1 MEGTVYLLGVDR
13 AALLL
18 SGIKPVLQSQSVQF
32 PQPKGRNW
40 VVCAL
45 ERQLGVWL
53 RVLPFHTVPSSLVTE
68 TVSGTKLSEGELC
81 HPRPFEPEFCAVVVI
96 RPEELKKNR
105 PNVPFHPRL
114 RDISGREMAAPFN
127 FSV

>member
-32 PQPKGRNW
+32 SQPRGQNW

-68 TVSGTKLSEGELC
+68 SVALNFQKGSSATLAPLSQSSVQLWSLGQRNL
-81 HPRPFEPEFCAVVVI
+81 R
-96 RPEELKKNR
+96 RTGQR
-105 PNVPFHPRL
+105 SVPSKVTGYF
-114 RDISGREMAAPFN
+114 G
-127 FSV
+127 

>member
-1 MEGTVYLLGVDR
+1 MAESSAFPHG
-13 AALLL
+13 
-18 SGIKPVLQSQSVQF
+18 SKQS
-32 PQPKGRNW
+32 RH
-40 VVCAL
+40 
-45 ERQLGVWL
+45 R
-53 RVLPFHTVPSSLVTE
+53 
-68 TVSGTKLSEGELC
+68 VSGTKLSEGELC

-114 RDISGREMAAPFN
+114 RDISGREMASPFN